1 MLYRNAKF
9 CLAVFKVLLL
19 SISMQR
25 ISVQLV
31 AGKVFFGYE
40 QRNVEENCRSVQQA
54 VSVVQ

>member
-1 MLYRNAKF
+1 MPYRNAKF

-31 AGKVFFGYE
+31 AGKVFGYE